1 MKQPEERQQG
11 RRAHAKVTVEHQK
24 RKAYVYIRQSTL
36 QQVAHNQES
45 QVNQRQM
52 VERARELGWSREQI
66 EVIDEDQGLSGS
78 ESAQRNGFQHIVA
91 EVCLGQVGIVVGYE
105 VSRLARNNRDWY
117 HLLDLTAMFDTLIA
131 DNDGVYDPRLFNDRL
146 LLGLKGTMSEAEL
159 HLLKQRLQ
167 AGRMRQVER
176 GTYRQHLPTG
186 LVRLEDGSVV
196 KDANVQVQHSIA
208 LVLNKF
214 AELGSCGQVLR
225 YLRREELTLPRRQMR
240 GPDKGTVVW
249 KAATYTAVHEIVR
262 NPAYAGAFVYG
273 RKQQEPR
280 RVGGPNS
287 GRERK
292 AQEEWLKI
300 QQDVYPAY
308 ITWEQYQANQEQLK
322 KNRMWFRG
330 AEAGAQGAQREGRAL
345 LQGLALCG
353 HCGYQRQVNYK
364 KRSHNY
370 QCLGLFKHHGR
381 PACPLIHGPTVDE
394 AVTQVFFAALQPAQL
409 NTLQDVLA
417 AQRAEQEQ
425 LAQEWDMRVQQ
436 AEYQAQLAQ
445 RQYMQ
450 VEPENRLVAAELERR
465 WENKLEQ
472 LQNVQQ
478 AAQRC
483 QQRTAATAQV
493 TAEMQEQFER
503 LSEHLPQVWERIAPV
518 ERKTLLRS
526 LIDSVILKREAAD
539 CVSIRVVWVSG
550 YYTALEVLVPTNRRE
565 AVSGY
570 EDMVRRIG
578 ELYTTGLDD
587 VQIAA
592 QLSQEGFHSAR
603 RSDVALDAVKKIRQA
618 QGWHHNTGPQP
629 VIEIAGRLTVTG
641 LAQRLG
647 VDRPWVYRRLR
658 NGTIGARYVTR
669 DSQTHRYLIQD
680 VPELIARL
688 QALVKRT

>member
-1 MKQPEERQQG
+1 MKQDEQSPRK
-11 RRAHAKVTVEHQK
+11 RSVHAKVTLEHQS

-52 VERARELGWSREQI
+52 VQRAIELGWSREQI

-214 AELGSCGQVLR
+214 AALGSCSQVLR
-225 YLRREELTLPRRQMR
+225 YLRREELTLPRRQIR
-240 GPDKGTVVW
+240 GPDKGRVVW
-249 KAATYTAVHEIVR
+249 KAATYSAVHEIVR

-280 RVGGPNS
+280 RMANS
-287 GRERK
+287 GRVRK
-292 AQEEWLKI
+292 AQEEWLRI

-308 ITWEQYQANQEQLK
+308 ITWEQYQANQEQLR
-322 KNRMWFRG
+322 KNRRWSRG
-330 AEAGAQGAQREGRAL
+330 TEAGAQGAAREGRAL

-353 HCGYQRQVNYK
+353 HCGYQRRVNYK
-364 KRSHNY
+364 AHSHSY
-370 QCLGLFKHHGR
+370 QCQGLSKYHGTQ
-381 PACPLIHGPTVDE
+381 ACPLIHGSTVDQAVAE
-394 AVTQVFFAALQPAQL
+394 AFFAALQPAQL
-409 NTLQDVLA
+409 NTLQAVLE
-417 AQRAEQEQ
+417 AQQAEQEQ
-425 LAQEWDMRVQQ
+425 LAQEWDRRVQQ
-436 AEYQAQLAQ
+436 AQYQAQLAQ

-450 VEPENRLVAAELERR
+450 VDPDNRLVAAELERR
-465 WENKLEQ
+465 WEEKLAQ
-472 LQNVQQ
+472 LHNVQQ
-478 AAQRC
+478 AAQRR
-483 QQRTAATAQV
+483 QKRTAASQHI
-493 TAEMQEQFER
+493 TAEMREQFEH
-503 LSEHLPQVWERIAPV
+503 LSAHLPQVWERLTPV
-518 ERKTLLRS
+518 ERKTLLRT
-526 LIDSVILKREAAD
+526 LIASVILKREAAD
-539 CVSIRVVWVSG
+539 RVSIRVVWVSG
-550 YYTALEVLVPTNRRE
+550 YYTALEVLVPTNRRQ
-565 AVSGY
+565 AVSRY
-570 EDMVRRIG
+570 DDMVCRIG
-578 ELYTTGLDD
+578 ELYTAGLDD

-603 RSDVALDAVKKIRQA
+603 RSDVALDAVKKIRQG
-618 QGWHHNTGPQP
+618 QGWHHNTGPRP
-629 VIEIAGRLTVTG
+629 VSQVAGRLTVTG

-658 NGTIGARYVTR
+658 NGKIAARYVTR
-669 DSQTHRYLIQD
+669 DLQTRRYLIQD
-680 VPELIARL
+680 DPELIARL
-688 QALVKRT
+688 RALVRRT